1 MYGDFVVVTGEFNY
15 KFGGIIDKKF
25 TVKPGG
31 TINWDQKPLEAN
43 LSMEAVYALNAN
55 PATLLD
61 DQGFTRRIPTNVVI
75 KLTGELENPD
85 IDFGIDFPGTN
96 SIVQSELEYRLQDPT
111 VEEKN
116 AIFLLAQGTF
126 VNDQSGINQQ
136 AITGNLVQSA
146 SGILNS
152 ILGGGD
158 DKLNF
163 GLSYE
168 QGLQDRNAAI
178 ETDDRIGVTVSTQIS
193 DRVLFNG
200 KVGVPVGASSETLV
214 AGDFE
219 IQVLLNEEGTLSAK
233 FFSRQ
238 SEIQT
243 FLPDQQGSTQG
254 AGLSYEVDF
263 NSFKELFRKILRKKE
278 QGSEVEKKKIPKDS
292 LQIPTVMG
300 RDSLLNFYAK
310 PKSIQ

>member
-1 MYGDFVVVTGEFNY
+1 MYGDYVVVTGEFNY

-25 TVKPGG
+25 TVEPGG
-31 TINWDQKPLEAN
+31 TINWDQKPLEAILN
-43 LSMEAVYALNAN
+43 MEAIYSLNAN
-55 PATLLD
+55 PAPLLD
-61 DQGFTRRIPTNVVI
+61 DAGFTRRIPTDVI
-75 KLTGELENPD
+75 ISLTGQLQKPD

-96 SIVQSELEYRLQDPT
+96 SIVKSELEYRLQDPT

-126 VNDQSGINQQ
+126 VNSQSGINQQ

-146 SGILNS
+146 SSILNS
-152 ILGGGD
+152 ILSGGN
-158 DKLNF
+158 DKFNL

-168 QGLQDRNAAI
+168 QGILDRSADI

-193 DRVLFNG
+193 DRILFNG

-219 IQVLLNEEGTLSAK
+219 IQVLLNEEGTLSAN

-238 SEIQT
+238 SEIQAY
-243 FLPDQQGSTQG
+243 LSDQQGSTQG
-254 AGLSYEVDF
+254 AGISYEVDF
-263 NSFKELFRKILRKKE
+263 NNFKELFQKILATKPKE
-278 QGSEVEKKKIPKDS
+278 KEVPGKEIETPSSVMGNDS
-292 LQIPTVMG
+292 LI
-300 RDSLLNFYAK
+300 RFYNK
-310 PKSIQ
+310 PKSLNQ

>member
-1 MYGDFVVVTGEFNY
+1 
-15 KFGGIIDKKF
+15 
-25 TVKPGG
+25 
-31 TINWDQKPLEAN
+31 
-43 LSMEAVYALNAN
+43 
-55 PATLLD
+55 
-61 DQGFTRRIPTNVVI
+61 
-75 KLTGELENPD
+75 
-85 IDFGIDFPGTN
+85 
-96 SIVQSELEYRLQDPT
+96 
-111 VEEKN
+111 
-116 AIFLLAQGTF
+116 LAQGNF

-152 ILGGGD
+152 LLGGGN

-168 QGLQDRNAAI
+168 QGYQGAQL

-200 KVGVPVGASSETLV
+200 KVGVPVGGTSETLV

-219 IQVLLNEEGTLSAK
+219 IQLLLNEEGSLSAK

-238 SEIQT
+238 SEIQA

-263 NSFKELFRKILRKKE
+263 DSFKELFRKILNKE
-278 QGSEVEKKKIPKDS
+278 VKQKPVGSQNIQPQEPPIS
-292 LQIPTVMG
+292 VMG

-310 PKSIQ
+310 PKSF

>member
-15 KFGGIIDKKF
+15 KFGGIIDKRFK
-25 TVKPGG
+25 VKPGG
-31 TINWDQKPLEAN
+31 TINWDQDPLGANLKLEA
-43 LSMEAVYALNAN
+43 LYSLNAN
-55 PATLLD
+55 PAPLLD
-61 DQGFTRRIPTNVVI
+61 NQGFVNRIPTDVVI
-75 KLTGELENPD
+75 KLAGELQSPD
-85 IDFGIDFPGTN
+85 IEVGIDFPGTN

-111 VEEKN
+111 VAEKN

-126 VNDQSGINQQ
+126 VNEQNSISQQ

-152 ILGGGD
+152 LLGGGN
-158 DKLNF
+158 DKLSF

-168 QGLQDRNAAI
+168 QGNINRDADLGI
-178 ETDDRIGVTVSTQIS
+178 DDRIGVTVSTQIS

-200 KVGVPVGASSETLV
+200 KVGVPVGASSQNLV

-219 IQVLLNEEGTLSAK
+219 IQLLLNDEGTLSAK

-238 SEIQT
+238 SELQA

-263 NSFKELFRKILRKKE
+263 DSFVELFRKILGQKAPEAK
-278 QGSEVEKKKIPKDS
+278 PKAQEPVKARPDE
-292 LQIPTVMG
+292 VMG
-300 RDSLLNFYAK
+300 TDGLIQFYAK
-310 PKSIQ
+310 GKGPKE